1 MHINIAYSRNIT
13 CEYINWRLAG
23 QEYKTR
29 LLSNIRMV
37 PEIVQDYI
45 SGMEKK
51 LDKSRKINLV
61 FSTRVLFLLVN
72 YSDKTVI
79 TIIFVGNT
87 SSFSD

>member
-13 CEYINWRLAG
+13 CEYTKWRLAG

-29 LLSNIRMV
+29 LLSNILMG

-45 SGMEKK
+45 SEMKKK

-61 FSTRVLFLLVN
+61 FSTRLILLVN